1 MRWTECKWVEHQ
13 MQGVMIIIVE
23 ITIQLKGGL
32 EEAMEVNFCEWAANG
47 TFFAHADFNYIT
59 SIK

>member
-1 MRWTECKWVEHQ
+1 

-32 EEAMEVNFCEWAANG
+32 EEAMEVNFCE
-47 TFFAHADFNYIT
+47 
-59 SIK
+59 